1 MAEDYS
7 SKQEPSSGFMIADLD
22 SDDRPREKAIKLGI
36 GSLTNAELLALL
48 FGSGYRGM
56 SVISLSQHIL
66 QENDNRLANIAR
78 KSIKELTAIKGI
90 GPAKAITL
98 AAAIELGC
106 RCRDEQWVED
116 PVIKSPLDAYGI
128 MRRLLENLNHEE
140 MWAIFLSQSN
150 RVIAKQRLS
159 SGGITKTIVDP
170 RVLFKAALENN
181 ATGMVLVHNH
191 PSGNMTPSN
200 DDDDLTRRVAEGAK
214 VLNIRFIDH
223 IIVAANRG
231 YYSYIESGKL
241 SQ

>member
-1 MAEDYS
+1 MAEDYT
-7 SKQEPSSGFMIADLD
+7 QNEEQRNGFMIADLD

-116 PVIKSPLDAYGI
+116 PVIKSPTDAYGI
-128 MRRLLENLNHEE
+128 MRRMLENLNHEE
-140 MWAIFLSQSN
+140 TWAIFLSQSN

-191 PSGNMTPSN
+191 PSGNMMPSN

-214 VLNIRFIDH
+214 VLNIRFVDH

-231 YYSYIESGKL
+231 YYSYMESGKL
-241 SQ
+241 LQ

>member
-7 SKQEPSSGFMIADLD
+7 SKQESSSGFMIADLD

-191 PSGNMTPSN
+191 PSGNMMPSN

-214 VLNIRFIDH
+214 VLNIRFVDH

-231 YYSYIESGKL
+231 YYSYMESGKL
-241 SQ
+241 LQ

>member
-191 PSGNMTPSN
+191 PSGNMMPSN

>member
-7 SKQEPSSGFMIADLD
+7 SRQESSSGFMIADLD

-191 PSGNMTPSN
+191 PSGNMMPSN

>member
-1 MAEDYS
+1 M
-7 SKQEPSSGFMIADLD
+7 
-22 SDDRPREKAIKLGI
+22 
-36 GSLTNAELLALL
+36 
-48 FGSGYRGM
+48 
-56 SVISLSQHIL
+56 
-66 QENDNRLANIAR
+66 
-78 KSIKELTAIKGI
+78 
-90 GPAKAITL
+90 
-98 AAAIELGC
+98 
-106 RCRDEQWVED
+106 ED

-191 PSGNMTPSN
+191 PSGNMMPSN

-241 SQ
+241 

>member
-7 SKQEPSSGFMIADLD
+7 SKQESSSSFMIADLD

-191 PSGNMTPSN
+191 PSGNMMPSN

>member
-7 SKQEPSSGFMIADLD
+7 SKQESSSGFMIADLD

>member
-7 SKQEPSSGFMIADLD
+7 SKQEPSSSFMIADLD

-36 GSLTNAELLALL
+36 RSLTNAELLALL

-191 PSGNMTPSN
+191 PSGNMMPSN

>member
-7 SKQEPSSGFMIADLD
+7 NKQEPSSGFMIADLD

-116 PVIKSPLDAYGI
+116 PVVKSPLDAYGI

-191 PSGNMTPSN
+191 PSGNMMPSN

>member
-36 GSLTNAELLALL
+36 RSLTNAELLALL

-191 PSGNMTPSN
+191 PSGNMMPSN